1 MELKPATTYD
11 EQLKLLQERHCEIV
25 DPAFCKTVLQHIN
38 YYRFTAYFLPFRTAD
53 GMYRDGTSFHRVFRI
68 YEFDRKMRRVM
79 FSAVEQV
86 ELYLRTQFAYFHA
99 HKYGPLGYMDASNYG
114 SKHDHVRFRKLFE
127 SEVHHNK
134 TVPFVKHHC
143 EKYEGNF
150 PIWVATELFSFGMLS
165 FFYRDLKTADKK
177 EIARGLYKTT
187 YGNLDSWL
195 RCCTDLRN
203 ICAHYGRLYYRVF
216 SAVPATPK
224 GFSVVLQRSLF
235 DNIVMLKF
243 LYPDRDRWNSEV
255 LSAIIALLEEYAGDI
270 ELSHI
275 GFPNNWDELLRAK

>member
-1 MELKPATTYD
+1 
-11 EQLKLLQERHCEIV
+11 
-25 DPAFCKTVLQHIN
+25 
-38 YYRFTAYFLPFRTAD
+38 
-53 GMYRDGTSFHRVFRI
+53 
-68 YEFDRKMRRVM
+68 MRRVL
-79 FSAVEQV
+79 FSAVEQI
-86 ELYLRTQFAYFHA
+86 ELYLRTQFAYFYA

-114 SKHDHVRFRKLFE
+114 SKHDHARFRKLFE
-127 SEVHHNK
+127 SEVQHNK

-177 EIARGLYKTT
+177 EIARDLYNTT

-224 GFSVVLQRSLF
+224 GFPVVLQRSLF

-275 GFPNNWDELLRAK
+275 GFPDTWEELLRAK

>member
-1 MELKPATTYD
+1 
-11 EQLKLLQERHCEIV
+11 
-25 DPAFCKTVLQHIN
+25 
-38 YYRFTAYFLPFRTAD
+38 
-53 GMYRDGTSFHRVFRI
+53 
-68 YEFDRKMRRVM
+68 MRRVL

-114 SKHDHVRFRKLFE
+114 SKHDHARFRKLFE
-127 SEVHHNK
+127 SEVQHNK

-177 EIARGLYKTT
+177 EIARDLYKTT

-224 GFSVVLQRSLF
+224 GFPVVLQRSLF

-275 GFPNNWDELLRAK
+275 GFPDNWDELLRAK

>member
-86 ELYLRTQFAYFHA
+86 ELYLRTQFAYFYA

-114 SKHDHVRFRKLFE
+114 SNHDHARFRKLFE
-127 SEVHHNK
+127 SEV
-134 TVPFVKHHC
+134 
-143 EKYEGNF
+143 
-150 PIWVATELFSFGMLS
+150 
-165 FFYRDLKTADKK
+165 
-177 EIARGLYKTT
+177 
-187 YGNLDSWL
+187 
-195 RCCTDLRN
+195 
-203 ICAHYGRLYYRVF
+203 
-216 SAVPATPK
+216 
-224 GFSVVLQRSLF
+224 
-235 DNIVMLKF
+235 
-243 LYPDRDRWNSEV
+243 
-255 LSAIIALLEEYAGDI
+255 LE
-270 ELSHI
+270 
-275 GFPNNWDELLRAK
+275 

>member
-25 DPAFCKTVLQHIN
+25 DSAFCKTVLQHIN

-114 SKHDHVRFRKLFE
+114 TKHDHARFRKLFE
-127 SEVHHNK
+127 SEVQHNK

-177 EIARGLYKTT
+177 EIARDLYKIT

-224 GFSVVLQRSLF
+224 GFPVVLQRSLF

-275 GFPNNWDELLRAK
+275 RFPDNWDELLRAK

>member
-11 EQLKLLQERHCEIV
+11 EQLKVLQERQCEIV
-25 DPAFCKTVLQHIN
+25 DPAFGKTVLQHIN

-68 YEFDRKMRRVM
+68 YEFDRKMRRVL

-86 ELYLRTQFAYFHA
+86 ELYLRTQFAYFYA

-114 SKHDHVRFRKLFE
+114 SNHDHARFRKLFE
-127 SEVHHNK
+127 SEVQHNK

-177 EIARGLYKTT
+177 EIARDLYKTT

-224 GFSVVLQRSLF
+224 GFPVVLQRSLF

-275 GFPNNWDELLRAK
+275 GFPDNWEELLRAK

>member
-68 YEFDRKMRRVM
+68 YEFDRKMRRVL

-86 ELYLRTQFAYFHA
+86 ELYLRTQFAYFYA

-114 SKHDHVRFRKLFE
+114 SKHDHARFRKLFE
-127 SEVHHNK
+127 SEVQHNK

-177 EIARGLYKTT
+177 EIARDLYK
-187 YGNLDSWL
+187 YHLWQS
-195 RCCTDLRN
+195 R
-203 ICAHYGRLYYRVF
+203 
-216 SAVPATPK
+216 
-224 GFSVVLQRSLF
+224 
-235 DNIVMLKF
+235 
-243 LYPDRDRWNSEV
+243 
-255 LSAIIALLEEYAGDI
+255 
-270 ELSHI
+270 
-275 GFPNNWDELLRAK
+275 

>member
-38 YYRFTAYFLPFRTAD
+38 YYLFTAYFLPFRTAD

-68 YEFDRKMRRVM
+68 YEFDRKMRRVL

-86 ELYLRTQFAYFHA
+86 ELYLRTQFAYFYA

-114 SKHDHVRFRKLFE
+114 SNHDHARFRKLFE
-127 SEVHHNK
+127 SEVQHNK

-177 EIARGLYKTT
+177 EIARDLYKTT

-224 GFSVVLQRSLF
+224 GFPVVLQRSLF

-275 GFPNNWDELLRAK
+275 GFPDNWEELLRAK